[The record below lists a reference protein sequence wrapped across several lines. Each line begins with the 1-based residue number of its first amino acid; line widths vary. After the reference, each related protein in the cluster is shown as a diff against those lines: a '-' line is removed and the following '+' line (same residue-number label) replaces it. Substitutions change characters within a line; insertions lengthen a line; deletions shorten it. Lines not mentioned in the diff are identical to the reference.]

1 MFEKKKGYIAY
12 IIILI
17 LIVCAGG
24 IFYFANQKKVDLE
37 PDVYFSLLDLNEKNY
52 EELPADI
59 KKNISDVSQ
68 ARVLKISVD
77 YHQYEQ
83 VDSVKLTM
91 DFHDILP
98 AQDIQQLSLKDFN
111 NTAPFQKNSDFV
123 DFYLLDF
130 QTSDEQKIT
139 ELSKKITCSLHL
151 YDKKNKEMQSI
162 DYQMSDYLNG
172 TQIETDTSSYRI
184 VTYEEVVDQL
194 EKISK
199 ENKDTIEQH
208 LQKAKANDMKDRN
221 LTDQE
226 LKKELQ
232 NTQYVIAKAYDFPV
246 LNGVY
251 QPGGLYMIGE
261 GDHHHIYKILYVSL
275 DCTNTAIAL
284 ESLKEK
290 TFKGQINL
298 SFESE
303 NQIQFFINGY
313 FYEDGQSTY
322 NGWIQLITGEQ
333 ATMQYE
339 VKNVKNV
346 RYEIN
351 YSGIWNIS
359 K

>member
-1 MFEKKKGYIAY
+1 MI
-12 IIILI
+12 
-17 LIVCAGG
+17 
-24 IFYFANQKKVDLE
+24 
-37 PDVYFSLLDLNEKNY
+37 
-52 EELPADI
+52 
-59 KKNISDVSQ
+59 
-68 ARVLKISVD
+68 
-77 YHQYEQ
+77 
-83 VDSVKLTM
+83 
-91 DFHDILP
+91 
-98 AQDIQQLSLKDFN
+98 
-111 NTAPFQKNSDFV
+111 
-123 DFYLLDF
+123 
-130 QTSDEQKIT
+130 
-139 ELSKKITCSLHL
+139 
-151 YDKKNKEMQSI
+151 KKNKEMQSI

-208 LQKAKANDMKDRN
+208 LLKAKANDMKDRN

-261 GDHHHIYKILYVSL
+261 GDHHHIHKILYVSL
-275 DCTNTAIAL
+275 DCTNTATAL

-322 NGWIQLITGEQ
+322 NGWTQLTTGEQ